1 MYERI
6 IEIIVFVIA
15 QLRQNVELHEVDTD
29 KLQRLGYT
37 KSEISTA
44 FSWIA
49 DRSESG
55 QPMLEFSEL
64 ADSNSFRILHEA
76 EQELFTPEAWG
87 ELVQMNSLGILN
99 NEYTEILIEKAV
111 LMGSQEIDSEQLKTF
126 VANIIFN
133 AQTDSLPGVRFL
145 LQGNESIN

>member
-15 QLRQNVELHEVDTD
+15 QLRQNVELQDVDTD

-37 KSEISTA
+37 KTEISTA

-49 DRSESG
+49 DRGESNK
-55 QPMLEFSEL
+55 PMMEFSQL
-64 ADSNSFRILHEA
+64 ASNESFRVLHEA

-87 ELVQMNSLGILN
+87 ELIQMNSLGILN
-99 NEYTEILIEKAV
+99 NEYTEVLIEKAV
-111 LMGSQEIDSEQLKTF
+111 LMGSQEIDSEQLKAF

-133 AQTDSLPGVRFL
+133 AQTDSLPGTRFL
-145 LQGNESIN
+145 LQGNESIH